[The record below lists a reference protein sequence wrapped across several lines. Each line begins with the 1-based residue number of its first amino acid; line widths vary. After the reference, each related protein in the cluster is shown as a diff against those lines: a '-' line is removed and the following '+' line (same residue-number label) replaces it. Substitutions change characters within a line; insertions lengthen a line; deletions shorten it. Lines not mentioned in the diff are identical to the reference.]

1 MRYSVI
7 QVKNIVTLSKMNVLC
22 HLPLVTIAI
31 YELNMNYYTNCV
43 TITTAARSFTIT
55 IVTPISPTIR
65 YYCDIRKE
73 YELLH
78 ELL

>member
-1 MRYSVI
+1 
-7 QVKNIVTLSKMNVLC
+7 MNVLC
-22 HLPLVTIAI
+22 HLPLVAIAI

-43 TITTAARSFTIT
+43 IITIATQSFTIT